1 MGKETLSLQE
11 KLARRNFK
19 IPNKFVYNAL
29 STCVIK
35 WFLQPKYN
43 VTYNI
48 IDDINDCDGPCFL
61 IYIINLELIM
71 CGLTKQQLHVQLTS
85 LLDIMNSLEVI
96 YNLSLS

>member
-1 MGKETLSLQE
+1 MGKEKLSLQE

-43 VTYNI
+43 PTYNI
-48 IDDINDCDGPCFL
+48 IDDINDCEGPCFL
-61 IYIINLELIM
+61 IYNHQSRIDYVWINQATYPLKIA
-71 CGLTKQQLHVQLTS
+71 
-85 LLDIMNSLEVI
+85 
-96 YNLSLS
+96 